1 MDLENL
7 SSNSEN
13 IENTGYLILKAFKT
27 KGTQAEEVLGW
38 NEIYPFLHQEDE
50 KLHYQDV
57 QKRAEEHLRNQ
68 GYATPD
74 PAGLRL
80 TPVGY
85 KAVQEL
91 EDEDLSQSNAR

>member
-13 IENTGYLILKAFKT
+13 IENTGFLILKAFKT
-27 KGTQAEEVLGW
+27 KGTQADEVLGW
-38 NEIYPFLHQEDE
+38 EEIYPFLHKEDE
-50 KLHYQDV
+50 HNHYIDV

-80 TPVGY
+80 TEVGFQ
-85 KAVQEL
+85 AVQEL
-91 EDEDLSQSNAR
+91 DDQDLSQSNAR

>member
-13 IENTGYLILKAFKT
+13 IENTGYLILKAFKA
-27 KGTQAEEVLGW
+27 KGIQAEEVLAW
-38 NEIYPFLHQEDE
+38 TDIYPFLHQEDE
-50 KLHYQDV
+50 KYHYKDV

>member
-13 IENTGYLILKAFKT
+13 IENTGYLILKAFKA

-38 NEIYPFLHQEDE
+38 DEIYPFLHQEDE
-50 KLHYQDV
+50 KLHYRDV